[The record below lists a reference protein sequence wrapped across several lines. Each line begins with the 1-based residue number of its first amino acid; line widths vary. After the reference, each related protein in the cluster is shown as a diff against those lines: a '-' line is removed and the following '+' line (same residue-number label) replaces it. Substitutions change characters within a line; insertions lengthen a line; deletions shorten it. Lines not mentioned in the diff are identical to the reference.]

1 MLKDIPFLKSAS
13 LMVLSH
19 HERYDGS
26 GYPHGLAGEK
36 IPLGA
41 RLISVADA
49 FDYMTTEHNHR
60 PAMGGK
66 KAFAELAKNANTQF
80 CPLALKAFN
89 SGFVR
94 ARILG
99 NK

>member
-1 MLKDIPFLKSAS
+1 MMVPVIRKPF
-13 LMVLSH
+13 
-19 HERYDGS
+19 RR
-26 GYPHGLAGEK
+26 K

-49 FDYMTTEHNHR
+49 FDYMTTVHNHR
-60 PAMGGK
+60 PAMDGRKLCGTGSK
-66 KAFAELAKNANTQF
+66 CQHPVLPK
-80 CPLALKAFN
+80 ALKAFN

-99 NK
+99 RK